1 MNAVDVRIG
10 VNLMPNHWDDDVA
23 PAGAPLLAKRR
34 AMLDRIEA
42 AGMDHVITGDHVMF
56 HGGLG
61 NDGLTDVASL
71 VTANERLA
79 VHLAVYLLV
88 LRHPLAVA
96 RQLLTVA
103 QLAPGRL
110 TLGVGVGGDDRDEV
124 QACGIDPRTRGRR
137 MDEAL
142 TIVRRLVAGEQ
153 LDFAGEFFEL
163 NEAALVPIPE
173 VPVPIIVGGRSE
185 AAVRRAGRLGD
196 GWLGIWV
203 SAQRFAEAIE
213 RVAAYANDAGRRNQD
228 WQHGMSIWC
237 GFGSNRASARSHVAP
252 IMERFYRLPFD
263 TFERHVALGTPT
275 EVAEYVAPYVEAGC
289 GSINLIPYAGGV
301 EAGIDAAAEVRQAL
315 RSQ

>member
-124 QACGIDPRTRGRR
+124 QACGIDPRPRGRR

-237 GFGSNRASARSHVAP
+237 GFGSNRASARSQVAP